1 MLLRAQTWRFAVDA
15 FDGCDVLG
23 QRHGRRNGVDGGVGA
38 YGLSLSLGE
47 EVVECGDVLLTTML
61 NAIMIIIVVGGWM
74 IKRQ

>member
-1 MLLRAQTWRFAVDA
+1 
-15 FDGCDVLG
+15 
-23 QRHGRRNGVDGGVGA
+23 VGA